1 MKLRLLEKIVSTV
14 QMIFQPVVLVVM
26 ASKNL
31 MKIVKYVLKIMVPV
45 EEQVQE
51 VYCVAIE

>member
-1 MKLRLLEKIVSTV
+1 MVSKLREKIVSTV
-14 QMIFQPVVLVVM
+14 QMIFRHVVLVVM

-45 EEQVQE
+45 EEQAQE
-51 VYCVAIE
+51 AYVETVS